1 MASGIVLT
9 KLKHQGFTGDQ
20 KGKLSIK
27 EGFTFVSVKSKAS
40 EKDFT
45 FIDLF
50 AGIGGMR
57 LGFESAGGRC
67 VLTSEI
73 DGAALETYSLN
84 YSPDHPHKYYGDIC
98 KIKSAD
104 VPKHDVLIAGFPCQ
118 PYSIAG
124 LRKGLKDERGTV
136 FMEIIRILKDKK
148 PKAILLENVK
158 GILAHDRGKTF
169 EYMVSLIE
177 DLGYHVKHQTLNS
190 MTHGNVPQ
198 NRERVFIVGF
208 LSKAAADRF
217 EFPAAIPL
225 TKSIADA
232 MEDTKVD
239 PKYYYDERYDC
250 YSEIKKDV
258 TSKDTLYQWRRQYV
272 RENKSNVCPT
282 LTANMG
288 SGGHNVPLA
297 KVKDGIRKLTPRE
310 CANFQG
316 FPKSFKLPKVADSKL
331 YHQFGNSVT
340 VPLIARIAKNIAKEL

>member
-1 MASGIVLT
+1 MSVST
-9 KLKHQGFTGDQ
+9 K
-20 KGKLSIK
+20 
-27 EGFTFVSVKSKAS
+27 APA
-40 EKDFT
+40 KDFT

-57 LGFESAGGRC
+57 LGFEAAGGRC

-73 DGAALETYSLN
+73 DESALRTYSLN
-84 YSPDHPHKYYGDIC
+84 YSPDHAHAYFGDIC
-98 KIKSAD
+98 KIKSDD

-136 FMEIIRILKDKK
+136 FMEIIRILKDIK

-158 GILAHDRGKTF
+158 GILAHDQGKTF

-177 DLGYHVKHQTLNS
+177 NIGYHVKYQTLNS

-208 LSKAAADRF
+208 LNKDSATKF
-217 EFPAAIPL
+217 KFPGSIKL
-225 TKSIADA
+225 TKTIQSAL
-232 MEDTKVD
+232 EGGKVD
-239 PKYYYDERYDC
+239 SKYFYDERFDC
-250 YSEIKKDV
+250 YAEIKRNV
-258 TSKDTLYQWRRQYV
+258 VSRDTLYQWRRHYV

-288 SGGHNVPLA
+288 SGGHNVPLV
-297 KVKDGIRKLTPRE
+297 KVHNGIRKLTPRE

-316 FPKSFKLPKVADSKL
+316 FPRQFKLPEIADSHL
-331 YHQFGNSVT
+331 YHQLGNSVT
-340 VPLIARIAKNIAKEL
+340 VPLITRIANEIAGALNQ

>member
-1 MASGIVLT
+1 
-9 KLKHQGFTGDQ
+9 
-20 KGKLSIK
+20 
-27 EGFTFVSVKSKAS
+27 VSSSNKTSRTSFK
-40 EKDFT
+40 

-57 LGFESAGGRC
+57 LGFESAGGVC

-73 DGAALETYSLN
+73 DKPALETYSLN
-84 YSPDHPHKYYGDIC
+84 YDPKHPHKYFGDIC
-98 KIKSAD
+98 AIKSIE
-104 VPKHDVLIAGFPCQ
+104 VPKHDVLVAGFPCQ

-158 GILAHDRGKTF
+158 GILAHDKGVTF
-169 EYMVSLIE
+169 NYMVSLIE
-177 DLGYHVKHQTLNS
+177 DIGYHVKFQTLNS

-208 LSKAAADRF
+208 LSESAAHNF
-217 EFPAAIPL
+217 KFPDAIPL
-225 TKSIADA
+225 TKTIADA
-232 MEDTKVD
+232 IESSQID
-239 PKYYYDERYDC
+239 PKYYYDDRFDC
-250 YSEIKKDV
+250 YSEIKKIV
-258 TSKDTLYQWRRQYV
+258 KSSDTLYQWRRQYV

-288 SGGHNVPLA
+288 SGGHNVPLI
-297 KVKDGIRKLTPRE
+297 KVDDGIRKLTPRE

-316 FPKSFKLPKVADSKL
+316 FPKGFKLAKISDSKL

-340 VPLIARIAKNIAKEL
+340 VPLISRIARNIAKEL